1 MTFSQSVSA
10 EEKGDEQFLESVFTL
25 KMSGA
30 KTSDLRC
37 SFISF
42 QNLTEIRE
50 DKSKCNKLTRGLKI
64 KVG

>member
-50 DKSKCNKLTRGLKI
+50 DK
-64 KVG
+64 